1 MYIYKDRMDQVL
13 TEQQIRDREKW
24 KRYHATH
31 RDTRLAQMK
40 AYDEAHHER
49 RMETQR
55 ARRAAAREG

>member
-1 MYIYKDRMDQVL
+1 MDQVL